1 MCGFEL
7 LLRLKEGKTVL
18 IVDNLLG
25 LDCSKEELK
34 NNIDDQMEKRLNLL
48 QHRGPDYT
56 SDLTESSHSHYAA
69 YFISTVLQ
77 IQGEILVPQPFISS
91 DGSILVWNGELLNHI
106 DFEETDIKQGDTQL
120 VAKLLHCSPPYNAL
134 NNAQGPFSFIYLD
147 IEKNLLWFGKDKFGR
162 RSLLLSSMGP
172 SKIILSSV
180 GLSGIE
186 VPAGTGI
193 YSVELLSGFLTFH
206 PGDSTAAHLS
216 PHFLLNKPIN
226 PIDSL
231 YHPIG
236 ELYAVMLSSM
246 RRHFESV
253 KVTAPLGILFSGGVD
268 SVIITCIATEALL
281 SCSQP
286 VRDTFP
292 CIHLITVSANSNS
305 GEANTTDH
313 IKPAA
318 RSSPDRGTAVVSF
331 LEIRERF
338 RGRVHESFFSLICVD
353 ISPTDITANE
363 AHIMSLSCPNNS
375 HMDFN
380 ISCALW
386 FGGNARQIE
395 SYNASNTILTII
407 E

>member
-7 LLRLKEGKTVL
+7 LLSLKEGRTVL
-18 IVDNLLG
+18 ASDD
-25 LDCSKEELK
+25 LDFAKGEI
-34 NNIDDQMEKRLNLL
+34 NNDIYGQMETRLKLL
-48 QHRGPDYT
+48 KHRGPDHT
-56 SDLTESSHSHYAA
+56 SDLIESSHPNYVA

-77 IQGEILVPQPFISS
+77 IQGEILVPQPFIST
-91 DGSILVWNGELLNHI
+91 DGSILVWNGELLNHN

-120 VAKLLHCSPPYNAL
+120 IAKLLNCSPPYNAL
-134 NNAQGPFSFIYLD
+134 NNANGPFSFIYLD
-147 IEKNLLWFGKDKFGR
+147 VVKNLLWFGKDKFGR
-162 RSLLLSSMGP
+162 RSLLLSSVDP
-172 SKIILSSV
+172 SKIVLSSV

-186 VPAGTGI
+186 VPAGIGI
-193 YSVELLSGFLTFH
+193 YSINLLSGQLTFH
-206 PGDSTAAHLS
+206 PWESTAAHLS
-216 PHFLLNKPIN
+216 PHFLLNKPHS

-231 YHPIG
+231 SVSQNPVG
-236 ELYAVMLSSM
+236 SLYAVMLSSM

-253 KVTAPLGILFSGGVD
+253 TVSAPLGILFSGGVD

-281 SCSQP
+281 SCSETT
-286 VRDTFP
+286 RNTFP
-292 CIHLITVSANSNS
+292 CIHLITVSANNS
-305 GEANTTDH
+305 IRETSTTDN
-313 IKPAA
+313 IKPSA

-353 ISPTDITANE
+353 ISPTDIATNE

-386 FGGNARQIE
+386 FGGNAR
-395 SYNASNTILTII
+395 
-407 E
+407 